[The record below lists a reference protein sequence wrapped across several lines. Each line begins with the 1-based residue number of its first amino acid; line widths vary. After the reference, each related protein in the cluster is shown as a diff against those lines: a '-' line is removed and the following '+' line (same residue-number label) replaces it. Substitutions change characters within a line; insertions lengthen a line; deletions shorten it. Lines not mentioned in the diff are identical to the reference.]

1 MANERFFDESRE
13 QSVVKATIVDK
24 YFWFWFCV
32 MNKHAEKVAYI
43 DLFAGPGRYQDGT
56 LSTPLKI
63 LTRAI
68 ETPDLRSKL
77 VTLFNDKDPESV
89 STLRREIAELPGIET
104 LKYKPDVRNEEVGAK
119 IVESFE
125 KRNLIPTLFF
135 VDPWGYKGLSVRLVN
150 SVVKNWGCDALFFFN
165 YNRISMGIPNPLVRE
180 HMEALF
186 GSSRAKELE
195 QQVDGLEPEV
205 REATIVEA
213 LARALNDHGHRYVL
227 PFRFRDAR
235 GTRTSHHLILVTK
248 HILPYSVA
256 KEIMAKESSQT
267 EQGVPS
273 FEFNPR
279 VLNQG
284 LLFDLATPLDDLQDM
299 LVKKF
304 AGRTMS
310 MVDVYNNHHIGRRF
324 IKANYKDALN
334 DLEEAGKITVVPP
347 AHKRQVRDGKRTM
360 ADTVK
365 VTFPRPEAET
375 ARPR

>member
-1 MANERFFDESRE
+1 MANQGFFDESRE
-13 QSVVKATIVDK
+13 QSIIKASIVDK
-24 YFWFWFCV
+24 YFAFWFKV
-32 MNKHAEKVAYI
+32 LNRHSQKVAYI

-56 LSTPLKI
+56 VSTPIKI

-77 VTLFNDKDPESV
+77 VTLFNDKDQESV
-89 STLRREIAELPGIET
+89 SNLRREIAGLPGIET
-104 LKYKPDVRNEEVGAK
+104 LKYKPEVRNGEVGEK
-119 IVESFE
+119 IVEVFE
-125 KRNLIPTLFF
+125 KMTLIPTLFF
-135 VDPWGYKGLSVRLVN
+135 VDPWGYRGLSVRLVN

-165 YNRISMGIPNPLVRE
+165 YNRISMGISNPLVRE

-186 GSSRAKELE
+186 GSSRAEELA
-195 QQVDGLEPEV
+195 QQVEGLEPEV

-213 LARALNDHGHRYVL
+213 LARALNDYGHRYVL

-256 KEIMAKESSQT
+256 KEIMAKESSQA

-299 LVKKF
+299 LVKEF

-310 MVDVYNNHHIGRRF
+310 MVDVYDNHHIGRRF

-347 AHKRQVRDGKRTM
+347 AHERQVRLGKRTM
-360 ADTVK
+360 ADTAK
-365 VTFPRPEAET
+365 VTFPRP
-375 ARPR
+375 